1 MSQTGTRRGEN
12 GATLLEFAVIL
23 PVFLFLAVGI
33 IDFGRAMYA
42 YHFVSFEARQ
52 ASRWA
57 SVRGVGCNTN
67 YITPCP
73 AQISDILSFVQNNA
87 PPGLYVTG
95 NAGCSSST
103 VGCLT
108 INQTSNFV
116 WPGTTTTDGSSTASC
131 TDGGAYAVNS
141 PGCVV
146 QVQVTYTW
154 SSGIP
159 LIPYTLVLA
168 STSEYVIS
176 N

>member
-1 MSQTGTRRGEN
+1 MV
-12 GATLLEFAVIL
+12 EFAIIL
-23 PVFLFLAVGI
+23 PIFLFLVVGI

-42 YHFVSFEARQ
+42 YHFVAYEARQ

-73 AQISDILSFVQNNA
+73 AQVSDILNYVRQNV
-87 PPGLYVTG
+87 PPGMYV
-95 NAGCSSST
+95 NSSSSCSTST

-108 INQTSNFV
+108 INQTSSFV
-116 WPGTTTTDGSSTASC
+116 WPGTTTTDGSNTSC
-131 TDGGAYAVNS
+131 TDSGTYQVNS

-146 QVQVTYTW
+146 QVQVSYTY
-154 SSGIP
+154 SAGIP
-159 LIPYTLVLA
+159 LIPYTLVLS
-168 STSEYVIS
+168 STSSYVIS